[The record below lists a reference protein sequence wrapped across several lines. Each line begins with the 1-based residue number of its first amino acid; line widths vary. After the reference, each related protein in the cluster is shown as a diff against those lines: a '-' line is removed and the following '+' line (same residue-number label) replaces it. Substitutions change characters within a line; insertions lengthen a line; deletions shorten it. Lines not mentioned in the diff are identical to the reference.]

1 MEIFDS
7 VRTLWTR
14 LTKGKEQ
21 KAQKLSNT
29 ERPGLVGVTHE
40 AVLDRDGC
48 HLVYKEIGPKD
59 APVTVVFIHG
69 FTLAADSF
77 FMVTD
82 YLRAQFPN
90 VKSLLMD
97 LRGHGE
103 TGEMPAELLTIDAC
117 GDDILALIRERSP
130 QSKIIF
136 VGHSMGGLIALNA
149 LKKAPDNVAG
159 LVLIAS
165 SIESLSS
172 QGLPQ
177 VLASPLADK
186 AQEAVELAPGDAQ
199 KMKDALATVLAPALS
214 ATVFKRN
221 GTDYNLVEFHASMI
235 DHTPLETFVGFFDDL
250 QEHDELD
257 AASSLQGVPGYILVG
272 KKDDVTPE
280 PQADRI
286 KGLWPQAQ
294 EMRLDKAGHMLI
306 LETPD
311 AVNEAIGDLVE
322 GALGAIQP

>member
-7 VRTLWTR
+7 VSTLWKR
-14 LTKGKEQ
+14 LITGKEQ
-21 KAQKLSNT
+21 KAQQFSDT
-29 ERPGLVGVTHE
+29 ERPGLVGVTHKGTI
-40 AVLDRDGC
+40 DRDRFQ
-48 HLVYKEIGPKD
+48 LVYKEIGPAD
-59 APVTVVFIHG
+59 ADLTVVFIHG
-69 FTLAADSF
+69 FTLAADSY
-77 FMVTD
+77 FMQTD
-82 YLRAQFPN
+82 YLRDQYPN

-103 TGEMPAELLTIDAC
+103 TGEIPADKLTIEAC

-130 QSKIIF
+130 KSKIIF

-149 LKKAPDNVAG
+149 IKKHPENVVG

-199 KMKDALATVLAPALS
+199 KIKDACATVLAPALS

-221 GTDYNLVEFHASMI
+221 GTDYNLIEFHASMI
-235 DHTPLETFVGFFDDL
+235 DNTPLETFVGFFDDL
-250 QEHDELD
+250 QHHDEVD
-257 AASSLQGVPGYILVG
+257 AASSLQGIPGYVLVG

-280 PQADRI
+280 SQADRI
-286 KGLWPQAQ
+286 KELWPQAQ
-294 EMRLDKAGHMLI
+294 EKRLKKAGHMLI

-311 AVNEAIGDLVE
+311 AVNAAIGDLVKAAQAAPE
-322 GALGAIQP
+322 H